1 MIKFK
6 KQKQSAYYTHT
17 RTYHILLMIVGCL
30 CLGIVALGYEV
41 FFNPD
46 ADLPFLT
53 TAVTLLLLG
62 VILVAVLEL
71 FSNLRKEEE
80 YIEAKTVFVSVA
92 SHDLHSPLTGIS
104 WAAEVLAEQIQ
115 DPQAKARILAIE
127 QSSKSML
134 QTVDD
139 ALSIT
144 SLDRLAKQKITPQ
157 DTDLLEL
164 VDGVINSFKLTA
176 AQKDVTVK
184 RGGNWPSSYSIMVD
198 DKQFRRVVSNII
210 SNAIKFTYSK
220 TTVTLLFSEDAER
233 WTMRFHDQG
242 PAIKPEDR
250 ERIFELHKRT
260 KESEK
265 SGVHGVGFGLYLA
278 RQIIVA
284 HKGTLDVDLSE
295 KQGTTFVLSMPKNP
309 NA

>member
-6 KQKQSAYYTHT
+6 KQKQAAYYTHT
-17 RTYHILLMIVGCL
+17 RTYRILLVIVGCL
-30 CLGIVALGYEV
+30 CLGISALAYEV
-41 FFNPD
+41 FINQN

-62 VILVAVLEL
+62 VVLIAVLEL
-71 FSNLRKEEE
+71 FNNLKKEEE

-104 WAAEVLAEQIQ
+104 WAAEALASQIQ
-115 DPQAKARILAIE
+115 DPQAKARILAIGE
-127 QSSKSML
+127 SSRSML

-157 DTDLLEL
+157 NVDLLEL

-176 AQKDVTVK
+176 AQKGVTVARSGK
-184 RGGNWPSSYSIMVD
+184 WPSNYSIMVD
-198 DKQFRRVVSNII
+198 EKQFRRVISNII
-210 SNAIKFTYSK
+210 SNGIKFTYPN
-220 TTVTLLFSEDAER
+220 TAVPLAFSEDADY
-233 WTMRFHDQG
+233 WSIRFHDQG
-242 PAIKPEDR
+242 PTIKPEDR

-260 KESEK
+260 KESDK
-265 SGVHGVGFGLYLA
+265 AGVQGVGFGLYLA
-278 RQIIVA
+278 RQIILA

-295 KQGTTFVLSMPKNP
+295 KQGTTFVLTMPKQS
-309 NA
+309 